1 MHLRFRWSSRLRL
14 ENCVSLRPLAPNTAS
29 RALPRDLRCPMNAK
43 SQSRGSSLVTP
54 SDALNS
60 GAIIRVKGELHA
72 HSYEV
77 QVQVRE
83 RHLSQEE
90 DREIS
95 ALQSHRYRVTS

>member
-1 MHLRFRWSSRLRL
+1 
-14 ENCVSLRPLAPNTAS
+14 
-29 RALPRDLRCPMNAK
+29 MNAK

-90 DREIS
+90 DREIALKPLAKATGTES
-95 ALQSHRYRVTS
+95 ALE